1 MIFGKENY
9 LITKDEIE
17 NLKVYDLKGNYVKEI
32 VDSKIETRAF
42 TSSVYYDK
50 ERNISYI
57 IITNHNAQSYNFTE
71 NKLYKKYYYK
81 EAYPDIYGKKT
92 IVYKNNNI
100 INLIL

>member
-42 TSSVYYDK
+42 
-50 ERNISYI
+50 IS
-57 IITNHNAQSYNFTE
+57 
-71 NKLYKKYYYK
+71 
-81 EAYPDIYGKKT
+81 
-92 IVYKNNNI
+92 
-100 INLIL
+100 